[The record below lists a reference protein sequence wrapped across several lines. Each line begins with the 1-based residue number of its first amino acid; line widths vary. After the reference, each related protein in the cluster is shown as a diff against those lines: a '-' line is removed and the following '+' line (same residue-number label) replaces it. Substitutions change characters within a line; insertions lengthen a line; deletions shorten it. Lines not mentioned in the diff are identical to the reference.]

1 MRCIV
6 RADLICARM
15 VPTLANFEDEYVFVS
30 GGQDPAYQTVLN
42 TVNCYDVAKDKWS
55 QSPAMTKP
63 RVGHASC
70 SLNDRLYVFCGAVV
84 D

>member
-42 TVNCYDVAKDKWS
+42 TVNCYDVAKDKWP